1 MMQTNASVFS
11 AFATKIF
18 AAFGE
23 IGEQAGEKFVWQ
35 TAINHFPT
43 ESALIVVFLKD
54 SKRLFKWNRAEEG
67 GQMGVFMI
75 FVVVDMRA
83 SHMVGDGVDE
93 A

>member
-1 MMQTNASVFS
+1 MQTNASVFS
-11 AFATKIF
+11 AFTPKIF

-23 IGEQAGEKFVWQ
+23 IGEQAGEKFVGQ
-35 TAINHFPT
+35 TAINHFPA
-43 ESALIVVFLKD
+43 ESPLVIVFLED
-54 SKRLFKWNRAEEG
+54 SERLSKRNRAKEG

-83 SHMVGDGVDE
+83 SHMVGDGIDE